1 MIAVVDYKMGNLR
14 SITNAFDLLGEKV
27 VIAKTPEALH
37 KADAIVIP
45 GVGAF
50 RDGIKNL
57 QDLGFVSS
65 LEKEVIR
72 NKKPFLGICLGLQL
86 IAKKSFEN
94 GEYKGLGWINFDVKK
109 INPTGGNFRVP
120 HMGWN
125 DLELKNGGGALF
137 KGITKPAVVY
147 FVHSYCLQPSSEEAG
162 EFITSTCYHGGIIT
176 ASVEKENIFGFQ
188 FHPEKS
194 QNTGLTILKNF
205 IEFTRNNAQK

>member
-14 SITNAFDLLGEKV
+14 SIANAFDSLGEKI
-27 VIAKTPEALH
+27 VIAESPDILTE
-37 KADAIVIP
+37 ADAIIIP

-57 QDLGFVSS
+57 KDLGFVSS
-65 LEKEVIR
+65 LEKEVIE

-86 IAKKSFEN
+86 IAKRSFEN
-94 GEYKGLGWINFDVKK
+94 GEYEGLGWVDFDVKRIIPK
-109 INPTGGNFRVP
+109 SENFRIP

-125 DLELKNGGGALF
+125 ELELANGGGALF
-137 KGITKPAVVY
+137 QGIAEPAVVY
-147 FVHSYCLQPSSEEAG
+147 FVHSYCLKPNSKKAESLV
-162 EFITSTCYHGGIIT
+162 TSTCYHGETIT

-194 QNTGLTILKNF
+194 QSTGLTILKNF
-205 IEFTRNNAQK
+205 IGLTKKRKC